1 MMKVANG
8 AVDPVAGLGSCHSI
22 KNSSEDLE
30 MYYMTV
36 RPHWN
41 VSITPRG
48 N

>member
-8 AVDPVAGLGSCHSI
+8 AVDPVAGLGSCQSI

-36 RPHWN
+36 RSHWN
-41 VSITPRG
+41 LSITPRS